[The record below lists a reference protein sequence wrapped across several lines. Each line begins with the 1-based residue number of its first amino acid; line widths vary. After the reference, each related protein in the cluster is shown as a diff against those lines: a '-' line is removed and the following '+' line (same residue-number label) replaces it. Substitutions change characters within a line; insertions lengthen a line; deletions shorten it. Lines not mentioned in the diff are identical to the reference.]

1 MTYYEELVR
10 NLENFINTKQY
21 IEAEELINSELR
33 LPYIPSNVYDK
44 LVELKDLIPKN
55 ETKLS
60 LNDEEIEE
68 YLKSSNEKQLIAV
81 EVLNHKNLRDYI
93 DLCNE
98 YLTNKGFINAK
109 VLLIES
115 LIKQDISDEINFN
128 NDGLEYSFIPRY
140 IMLPEES
147 DGYKTAINRLNELF
161 MKEPSKLEIAK
172 SLVYKECIMALP
184 INLDETEGFELA
196 NKVYKYVL
204 KAFGEDA

>member
-1 MTYYEELVR
+1 MTYYEELIR
-10 NLENFINTKQY
+10 NLENFINAKQY
-21 IEAEELINSELR
+21 KEALELINSELR
-33 LPYIPSNVYDK
+33 LPYIPSDVYEK
-44 LVELKDLIPKN
+44 LIKLKDLIPKN
-55 ETKLS
+55 EAKLS

-98 YLTNKGFINAK
+98 YLTNDGFINSK

-128 NDGLEYSFIPRY
+128 NDGLEYTFIPRY

-184 INLDETEGFELA
+184 INLDETEGYELA
-196 NKVYKYVL
+196 NNIYKYVL

>member
-1 MTYYEELVR
+1 MTYYEELIR

-21 IEAEELINSELR
+21 KEAEELINSELR

-147 DGYKTAINRLNELF
+147 DGYKAAINSLNELF